1 MIRDDQVIT
10 IGDKVELGSNRLLSV
25 LPPSLAETYDPLTAK
40 NQLTESNVLASKVF
54 GSTTPRIHTPLN
66 DLPSRGFDLIDLA
79 AEIVPDGLMPW
90 QKFALEHTH
99 KYLPDGRWATPT
111 NCIVVARQ
119 SGKSFLQ
126 QIRILGGLFL
136 WDEPL
141 QIGSAHRLATSLEQ
155 FRQLI
160 NLIESSEMLSKRVH
174 RVRWSH
180 GSEEIE
186 VKGTTGQI
194 NRFIVK
200 AGGSAARGVSAPSA
214 IHLDELRE
222 MKDLDSYAS
231 LRYTLMASKNP
242 MIMSYTNAGDSHSV
256 VLNAF
261 RERGLAAAAGADDDI
276 GYFEWSAPTDDIQ
289 LESNWLAAN
298 PAIGHT
304 MDIRNLKA
312 VLNDPPEVVQTEV
325 LCRWVQTISSVI
337 GANEW
342 NNCHD
347 ESVDL
352 DPEKLTWLAL
362 DISPDRK
369 FCALVGAQKLG
380 DERFVVKL
388 LHTWENSVQLDDREI
403 ANEAAKYCRKYPLEY
418 LLYSRRTSG
427 AVAARFQPAGIP
439 IFDMD
444 SVYPQACDE
453 LLGAINS
460 GRLRHRGQSDLTKQI
475 LSAVQLRRGD
485 GGWVIG
491 RRASQA
497 FVSAAVATALVTH
510 FATRP
515 EMDFDIMTG

>member
-1 MIRDDQVIT
+1 MTKGDQVI
-10 IGDKVELGSNRLLSV
+10 IGQAPNEIVSDRLTSV
-25 LPPSLAETYDPLTAK
+25 LPPS
-40 NQLTESNVLASKVF
+40 SVKVY

-79 AEIVPDGLMPW
+79 DQILPDGLMPW

-119 SGKSFLQ
+119 SGKTFLQ
-126 QIRILGGLFL
+126 QIRILGGLYL
-136 WDEPL
+136 WNEQL
-141 QIGSAHRLATSLEQ
+141 QIGTSHRIPTSLET
-155 FRQLI
+155 FKSLMRI
-160 NLIESSEMLSKRVH
+160 IEGSEMLSKRVH
-174 RVRWSH
+174 RVRL
-180 GSEEIE
+180 GNGREELE
-186 VKGTTGQI
+186 VKGENGQI

-200 AGGSAARGVSAPSA
+200 AGGSAARGFSAPSA
-214 IHLDELRE
+214 VHLDELRE
-222 MKDLDSYAS
+222 MRDLESYAS

-242 MIMSYTNAGDSHSV
+242 MIMSYTNAGENASV
-256 VLNAF
+256 ILNLF

-276 GYFEWSAPTDDIQ
+276 GYFEWSAPTSDIH

-298 PAIGHT
+298 PAIGYT
-304 MDIRNLKA
+304 MDIRNFKSI
-312 VLNDPPEVVQTEV
+312 LNDPPDVVQTEV
-325 LCRWVQTISSVI
+325 LCRWVDTISGAI

-388 LHTWENSVQLDDREI
+388 LHTWENSVQLDDREV

-427 AVAARFQPAGIP
+427 AVASRFQPAGIP

-444 SVYPQACDE
+444 SVYPQSCDE

-475 LSAVQLRRGD
+475 LSAVQLKRGD

-497 FVSAAVATALVTH
+497 AVCAAVATALVTH